1 MKKKVIKLSKMP
13 TYLLPS
19 VVDMSGA
26 GIKRTVVM
34 NQEILQ
40 HKNKRKL

>member
-1 MKKKVIKLSKMP
+1 ML

-26 GIKRTVVM
+26 GIKRTNVI
-34 NQEILQ
+34 NQERLQ
-40 HKNKRKL
+40 HKNKIKNSNFQ